1 MKLVKKQHS
10 INTNQETYINFY
22 LSMILCD
29 EKQYGWFYERFINI
43 AICNGIIDFVD
54 NINYEGIISHSR
66 SFSLEEMRQIKLY
79 DIVEKTICNGGFL
92 MIWVD
97 EYDLS
102 CSMRYNSWHFVH
114 PLLIY
119 GYDNDKEIYNV
130 WFFDI
135 NRGFR
140 TVEIPQKEI
149 EIAMFD
155 AGIYY
160 MDGSTAATISSLVNI
175 FHVSPVLPKLPFN
188 INVFV
193 RHLRDYL
200 YGVNNIFTERYSS
213 IKPEFGKKGNVVY
226 GVNVYKKI
234 IEIINDANW
243 ISYFPYKSLYDFV
256 MHKEFLLCRL
266 KYIQTLYDTCN
277 EFNECIHKVQ
287 YINNSLEKIRLLNM
301 KMQIRE
307 GRHPASLNTSLGF
320 ISKLT
325 DALKNAYNI
334 EMEVIPQICNI
345 LTRLTYPKEY
355 LKEENA
361 YILTLSDGK
370 IADDYIEF
378 NLENER
384 LYPYRIDIVRESKY
398 QETVAHEK
406 LVINDTYI
414 HYIEPDTVTHT
425 PVRTINV
432 DPCRI
437 NNIKLYTDTK
447 NIKSIMPKIV
457 LFPLNTNQGKDLVF
471 NFNNSNDQSRWHSYN
486 DMDNIQY
493 ENGAMVFDITGIDPF
508 MICDDINI
516 DADKIKYINI
526 RMQSTDDSDIAELF
540 YTTVD
545 SPYLSQDK
553 SVRFH
558 INPNDDMR
566 TYIIDMR
573 EHEKWKGLVCSF
585 RLDPVHYFRDQ
596 IRNNDST
603 CHIESISFTAEKP
616 CTNT

>member
-102 CSMRYNSWHFVH
+102 CSMRYNSRHFVH

-213 IKPEFGKKGNVVY
+213 IKPEFGKK
-226 GVNVYKKI
+226 
-234 IEIINDANW
+234 
-243 ISYFPYKSLYDFV
+243 
-256 MHKEFLLCRL
+256 
-266 KYIQTLYDTCN
+266 
-277 EFNECIHKVQ
+277 
-287 YINNSLEKIRLLNM
+287 
-301 KMQIRE
+301 
-307 GRHPASLNTSLGF
+307 
-320 ISKLT
+320 
-325 DALKNAYNI
+325 
-334 EMEVIPQICNI
+334 EM
-345 LTRLTYPKEY
+345 
-355 LKEENA
+355 
-361 YILTLSDGK
+361 S
-370 IADDYIEF
+370 
-378 NLENER
+378 
-384 LYPYRIDIVRESKY
+384 
-398 QETVAHEK
+398 
-406 LVINDTYI
+406 
-414 HYIEPDTVTHT
+414 
-425 PVRTINV
+425 
-432 DPCRI
+432 
-437 NNIKLYTDTK
+437 
-447 NIKSIMPKIV
+447 
-457 LFPLNTNQGKDLVF
+457 
-471 NFNNSNDQSRWHSYN
+471 
-486 DMDNIQY
+486 
-493 ENGAMVFDITGIDPF
+493 F
-508 MICDDINI
+508 M
-516 DADKIKYINI
+516 
-526 RMQSTDDSDIAELF
+526 E
-540 YTTVD
+540 
-545 SPYLSQDK
+545 
-553 SVRFH
+553 
-558 INPNDDMR
+558 
-566 TYIIDMR
+566 
-573 EHEKWKGLVCSF
+573 
-585 RLDPVHYFRDQ
+585 
-596 IRNNDST
+596 
-603 CHIESISFTAEKP
+603 
-616 CTNT
+616 